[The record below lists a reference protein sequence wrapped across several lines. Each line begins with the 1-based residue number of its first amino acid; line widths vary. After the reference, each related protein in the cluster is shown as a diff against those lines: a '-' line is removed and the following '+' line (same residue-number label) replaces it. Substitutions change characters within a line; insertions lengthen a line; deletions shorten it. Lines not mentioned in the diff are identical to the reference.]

1 MFGFLNFSLVASG
14 LSCGT
19 WDLSLQHA
27 GSFVAVRGLL
37 SSCGVRDF
45 SSLVVA
51 CGLLSSCGVR
61 VFSSLVV
68 AYGFFLFSSVARR
81 LQGAWAL

>member
-37 SSCGVRDF
+37 SSCGVR
-45 SSLVVA
+45 
-51 CGLLSSCGVR
+51 